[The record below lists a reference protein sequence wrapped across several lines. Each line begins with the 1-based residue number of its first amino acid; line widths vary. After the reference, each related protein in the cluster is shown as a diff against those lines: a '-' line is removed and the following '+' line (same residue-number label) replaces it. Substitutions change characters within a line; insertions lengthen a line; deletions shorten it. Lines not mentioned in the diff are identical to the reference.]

1 MFTGWLYSSSNISEN
16 FLRWCMHDN
25 YIPFCDY
32 IGTRDGHSF
41 LSSKTPN
48 LTVIHMQKIYM
59 ATY

>member
-1 MFTGWLYSSSNISEN
+1 
-16 FLRWCMHDN
+16 MHDN

-41 LSSKTPN
+41 LLSKTPN
-48 LTVIHMQKIYM
+48 LTVIHIQKIYM